1 MMVSFMRCYKKSKLA
16 IRFTCALRMVLLL
29 LVMLVL
35 STTAQADGS
44 IQIKYVSLDAVQEG
58 YELNVD
64 AEIILNPVLEQALE
78 KGVILYFR
86 TKFSLFEPRWYWF
99 DKEVAVSKLRIG
111 LRYSA
116 LTRQYRLSRQLWSQN
131 FDTLDEAL
139 EILSQLRGRPEPVD
153 ITHEL
158 KPGIDYTA
166 TLRMWLDL
174 TRLPKPFQIE
184 TFGSSEW
191 NLTSKT
197 LEWQTRLPLSTR
209 NLYETGGL

>member
-1 MMVSFMRCYKKSKLA
+1 MWLAYWMRM
-16 IRFTCALRMVLLL
+16 TLLL
-29 LVMLVL
+29 IVMLVFL

-44 IQIKYVSLDAVQEG
+44 IQIKYVALDAVKEG

-64 AEIILNPVLEQALE
+64 AEIILNPLLEQALE

-99 DKEVAVSKLRIG
+99 SKEVAVSKLRIG

-116 LTRQYRLSRQLWSQN
+116 LTRQYRLSRRLWSQN

-139 EILSQLRGRPEPVD
+139 QVLSQLRGRPAPVD
-153 ITHEL
+153 IKYQL
-158 KPGIDYTA
+158 KSGVDYTA

-191 NLTSKT
+191 NLRSKT
-197 LEWQTRLPLSTR
+197 LEWHTRLPLSTR

>member
-1 MMVSFMRCYKKSKLA
+1 MWFACWMRM
-16 IRFTCALRMVLLL
+16 ILLL
-29 LVMLVL
+29 LVMMALP
-35 STTAQADGS
+35 TITHADGS
-44 IQIKYVSLDAVQEG
+44 IQIEYVGLDVVEEG

-64 AEIILNPVLEQALE
+64 AEIILNPLLEQALE

-111 LRYSA
+111 LRYSE
-116 LTRQYRLSRQLWSQN
+116 LTRQYQLSSRLWSQN

-139 EILSQLRGRPEPVD
+139 EVLSQLRGRPSPVD
-153 ITHEL
+153 INYAL
-158 KPGIDYTA
+158 KPGVDYTA

-197 LEWQTRLPLSTR
+197 LQWQTRLPLSAR

>member
-1 MMVSFMRCYKKSKLA
+1 MW
-16 IRFTCALRMVLLL
+16 FTCWMRMTLLL
-29 LVMLVL
+29 LAMLAL

-44 IQIKYVSLDAVQEG
+44 IQIKYVGLDAVQDG

-64 AEIILNPVLEQALE
+64 AEIILNPLLEQALE

-99 DKEVAVSKLRIG
+99 NKEVAVSKLRIG

-116 LTRQYRLSRQLWSQN
+116 LTRQYRLSRRLWSQN

-139 EILSQLRGRPEPVD
+139 EILSQLRGRSAPVD
-153 ITHEL
+153 ITHAL
-158 KPGIDYTA
+158 KPGVDYTA
-166 TLRMWLDL
+166 RLRMWLDL

>member
-1 MMVSFMRCYKKSKLA
+1 MWLA
-16 IRFTCALRMVLLL
+16 HWMHMTLLL
-29 LVMLVL
+29 MVMLVL

-44 IQIKYVSLDAVQEG
+44 IQIKYVALDEVKEG

-64 AEIILNPVLEQALE
+64 AEIILNPLLEQALE

-99 DKEVAVSKLRIG
+99 SKEVAVSKLRIG

-116 LTRQYRLSRQLWSQN
+116 LTRQYRLSRRLWSQN

-139 EILSQLRGRPEPVD
+139 QVLSQLRGRPAPVD
-153 ITHEL
+153 IKYQL
-158 KPGIDYTA
+158 KPGVDYTA

-191 NLTSKT
+191 NLKSKT
-197 LEWQTRLPLSTR
+197 LEWHTRLPLSTR

>member
-1 MMVSFMRCYKKSKLA
+1 MWITRWMRK
-16 IRFTCALRMVLLL
+16 ILLL
-29 LVMLVL
+29 LVMMVL
-35 STTAQADGS
+35 PTVTHAEGS
-44 IQIKYVSLDAVQEG
+44 IQIEYVGLDVVEEG

-64 AEIILNPVLEQALE
+64 AEIILNPLLEQALE

-99 DKEVAVSKLRIG
+99 SKEVAVSKMRIG

-116 LTRQYRLSRQLWSQN
+116 LTRQYRLTRRLWSQN

-139 EILSQLRGRPEPVD
+139 EVLSQLRGRPAPVD
-153 ITHEL
+153 IMYAL
-158 KPGIDYTA
+158 KPDVNYTA

-197 LEWQTRLPLSTR
+197 LQWQTRLPLSAR